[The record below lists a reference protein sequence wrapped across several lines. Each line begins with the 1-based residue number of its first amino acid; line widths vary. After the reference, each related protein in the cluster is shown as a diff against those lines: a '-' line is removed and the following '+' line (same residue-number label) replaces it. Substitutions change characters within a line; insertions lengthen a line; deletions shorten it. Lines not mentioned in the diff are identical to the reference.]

1 MIYYIVLNTVY
12 YFICIG
18 GNILMDDPGSP
29 MAIILVFVLVLINA
43 FFAMSEIAVIS
54 LNDAK
59 LRRDAEEAAEKQKCW
74 QNFLMNRTIF
84 LQPFRLP

>member
-1 MIYYIVLNTVY
+1 
-12 YFICIG
+12 
-18 GNILMDDPGSP
+18 MDDPGSP